1 MSEYLLISFKNQLTE
16 IERLG
21 QVVEG
26 FAESH
31 GLPPKLTFEL
41 NVALEEILTNVI
53 SYGYND
59 AAEHDILLRLAYAN
73 ETVTAEVEDGGQPFN
88 PLAAPPPDTNA
99 PLEERRVGGL
109 GIHLVRKLMDS
120 VDYRREEE
128 KNRLT
133 MQKRVTANPSRTRD
147 A

>member
-21 QVVEG
+21 QVVED

-31 GLPPKLTFEL
+31 SLPPKLTFEL

-53 SYGYND
+53 SYGYSD
-59 AAEHDILLRLAYAN
+59 ADEHDILLRLAYAN
-73 ETVTAEVEDGGQPFN
+73 GTVIAEVEDDGQPFN

-109 GIHLVRKLMDS
+109 GIHLVRKLMDG
-120 VDYRREEE
+120 VAYRREEE

-133 MQKRVTANPSRTRD
+133 MQKRVTADPSRARD